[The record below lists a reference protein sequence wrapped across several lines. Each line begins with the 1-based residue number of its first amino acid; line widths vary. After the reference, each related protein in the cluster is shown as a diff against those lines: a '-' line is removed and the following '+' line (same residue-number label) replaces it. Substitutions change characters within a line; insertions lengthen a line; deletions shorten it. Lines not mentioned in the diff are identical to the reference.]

1 MEKID
6 YELVSS
12 RYFNY
17 ESNLLF
23 YLHRLSKFRKKEA
36 LMTSNELFEKLEK
49 VRLQQNADIATFYK
63 ALGIGQST
71 FYAWRKGALPK
82 SVEVALNII
91 NFIQGE

>member
-1 MEKID
+1 
-6 YELVSS
+6 
-12 RYFNY
+12 
-17 ESNLLF
+17 
-23 YLHRLSKFRKKEA
+23 
-36 LMTSNELFEKLEK
+36 MTSDELFKKLEK